1 MRLRDRIMELM
12 ACLVLIGLSVVGVVS
27 VFVTGLQR
35 DIDGL
40 LLILVCVLTFSL
52 FSTLLFVVVKEEG
65 WLVRLRGRDGAAA
78 ASNESF
84 PRSSKWAEPDHISA
98 VHHRL

>member
-27 VFVTGLQR
+27 VFVTGLHR

-40 LLILVCVLTFSL
+40 LLILVCVLMFSI
-52 FSTLLFVVVKEEG
+52 FSTLLFVLAKQEG
-65 WLVRLRGRDGAAA
+65 WLAHPSR
-78 ASNESF
+78 
-84 PRSSKWAEPDHISA
+84 PR
-98 VHHRL
+98 

>member
-27 VFVTGLQR
+27 VFVTGLR
-35 DIDGL
+35 HDIDGL
-40 LLILVCVLTFSL
+40 LLILVCVLMFSI
-52 FSTLLFVVVKEEG
+52 FSTLLFVLAKQEG
-65 WLVRLRGRDGAAA
+65 WLARPRGRDGAAA
-78 ASNESF
+78 ASDESF

>member
-40 LLILVCVLTFSL
+40 LLILVCILMFSI
-52 FSTLLFVVVKEEG
+52 FSTLLFVLAKQEG
-65 WLVRLRGRDGAAA
+65 WLAHPSRPRRQRGGWQRA
-78 ASNESF
+78 
-84 PRSSKWAEPDHISA
+84 PVLDHLNGRAGSQQ
-98 VHHRL
+98 

>member
-27 VFVTGLQR
+27 VFVSGLQR

-40 LLILVCVLTFSL
+40 LLILVCVLMFSI
-52 FSTLLFVVVKEEG
+52 FSTLLFVLAKQEG
-65 WLVRLRGRDGAAA
+65 WLGHLSRPRRQRGGWQRAPAL
-78 ASNESF
+78 
-84 PRSSKWAEPDHISA
+84 DHLNGRAGSQQ
-98 VHHRL
+98 